1 MADPDIEFGEVEQQR
16 REQCLR
22 PDRNKHYAVAACEAP
37 AESDLPVFVD
47 LDTLRDI
54 EAHAMSDTSV
64 ELGGVLLGGQYE
76 DEDGKPFVMVV
87 DSLRAEHYQSSKG
100 SFKFTHDTWSQI
112 TRQRDGFPDDL
123 QMVGWYHTHPDWGVF
138 LSTMDMFICDH
149 FFNRPLDVALVVDPC
164 RGDRGWFQWT
174 DDPEERTRRTGGYYV
189 IASRH
194 RRLELEISVDQLEGK
209 FTMANE
215 PRLGGF
221 PAPYPVPMVSP
232 SDTRL
237 SWQGVAVIGML
248 TMQFVFLALIAW
260 RMFAPAGTDTADAKD
275 PQAEQVAV
283 LVERL
288 DRLVEA
294 ERRSQEMD
302 SQLQVLDRVVS
313 ELGDGTPEG
322 VVSLLAD
329 TKRENETLKT
339 DARVYRALEEKV
351 KRDNDTLASEL
362 KVTREDAT
370 YLGKRVVKLDQTIS
384 EHEDNEKQYR
394 ERITALEKKLKSY
407 EDPDAVAAASE
418 DDKRRIWMWGSVGLI
433 VVALVA
439 LGVIMGF
446 SKRETDDE
454 MFHETEEGAQRPSD
468 EDAEGSTAGTDSDRE
483 E

>member
-1 MADPDIEFGEVEQQR
+1 MADPDIEFGEVEQPR

-22 PDRNKHYAVAACEAP
+22 PDHNKHYAVVACEAP
-37 AESDLPVFVD
+37 GEGDLPVFVD
-47 LDTLRDI
+47 LDALRDI
-54 EAHAMSDTSV
+54 EAHALSDTTV

-76 DEDGKPFVMVV
+76 DEDGKPFVTVV

-138 LSTMDMFICDH
+138 LSGMDMFICDH

-174 DDPEERTRRTGGYYV
+174 DNPDERTRRTGGYYV

-194 RRLELEISVDQLEGK
+194 RRLELEMSTAQLEGR
-209 FTMANE
+209 FTMAND

-221 PAPYPVPMVSP
+221 PAPYPVPMVTP
-232 SDTRL
+232 GDTRL

-248 TMQFVFLALIAW
+248 TMQFLFLALIAW
-260 RMFAPAGTDTADAKD
+260 RMIAPSRADTAGGKD
-275 PQAEQVAV
+275 QQAEQVAL

-294 ERRSQEMD
+294 EQRSQDVD

-322 VVSLLAD
+322 VVRLLAE
-329 TKRENETLKT
+329 TKRENDTLKT

-351 KRDNDTLASEL
+351 KRENETLASEL
-362 KVTREDAT
+362 KATRDDAT
-370 YLGKRVVKLDQTIS
+370 SRITRLNQAIS
-384 EHEDNEKQYR
+384 EYRDEQQQYL
-394 ERITALEKKLKSY
+394 ERIASLEKRLKSH
-407 EDPDAVAAASE
+407 EEPDAAAAASD
-418 DDKRRIWMWGSVGLI
+418 DDKRKIWIWGSVGLV

-446 SKRETDDE
+446 SKREPEDD
-454 MFHETEEGAQRPSD
+454 MFRETEEEGVERPPDHDEKESESGANGDP
-468 EDAEGSTAGTDSDRE
+468 E

>member
-1 MADPDIEFGEVEQQR
+1 MADPDIEFGAVEQAR

-22 PDRNKHYAVAACEAP
+22 PDRNKHYAVVACESP
-37 AESDLPVFVD
+37 DESDLPVFVD

-54 EAHAMSDTSV
+54 EAHALSDTSV

-76 DEDGKPFVMVV
+76 DKDGKPFVMVV

-138 LSTMDMFICDH
+138 LSNMDMFICDH
-149 FFNRPLDVALVVDPC
+149 FFNRRLDVALVVDPC

-174 DDPEERTRRTGGYYV
+174 DDPDERTRRTGGYYV

-194 RRLELEISVDQLEGK
+194 RRLELEMSAAQLEGK
-209 FTMANE
+209 FTMAND
-215 PRLGGF
+215 PRLSGF
-221 PAPYPVPMVSP
+221 PAPYPVPMVAP
-232 SDTRL
+232 GDTRL

-248 TMQFVFLALIAW
+248 TMQFLFLALIAW
-260 RMFAPAGTDTADAKD
+260 RMIVPSGADTAGEKD
-275 PQAEQVAV
+275 RPSKQVAA

-294 ERRSQEMD
+294 ERRSQEID
-302 SQLQVLDRVVS
+302 GQLQVLDRVVS
-313 ELGDGTPEG
+313 QLGDGTPEG
-322 VVSLLAD
+322 VVRLLAEAE
-329 TKRENETLKT
+329 RENETLKT

-351 KRDNDTLASEL
+351 NRDNEALASEL
-362 KVTREDAT
+362 KASRDDAT
-370 YLGKRVVKLDQTIS
+370 YLSSRITKLDQTIS
-384 EHEDNEKQYR
+384 EHEDREKQYR
-394 ERITALEKKLKSY
+394 EQIASLEKKLKSY
-407 EDPDAVAAASE
+407 QEPDAVEKASE
-418 DDKRRIWMWGSVGLI
+418 DDKRRIWIWGSVGLV

-446 SKRETDDE
+446 SKRETEDDMFEETDEGVERASDDE
-454 MFHETEEGAQRPSD
+454 KEEP
-468 EDAEGSTAGTDSDRE
+468 
-483 E
+483 

>member
-1 MADPDIEFGEVEQQR
+1 MADPDIEFGEVEQPR

-22 PDRNKHYAVAACEAP
+22 PDHNKHYAIVACETP
-37 AESDLPVFVD
+37 RESDLPVYVD
-47 LDTLRDI
+47 LDALRDI
-54 EAHAMSDTSV
+54 EAHALSDTSV

-76 DEDGKPFVMVV
+76 DEDGKPFVLVV

-138 LSTMDMFICDH
+138 LSSMDMFICDH

-174 DDPEERTRRTGGYYV
+174 EDSEERTRRTGGFYV

-194 RRLELEISVDQLEGK
+194 RRLELEMSVAQLEGK
-209 FTMANE
+209 FTMAND

-221 PAPYPVPMVSP
+221 PAPYPVPMVAP
-232 SDTRL
+232 GDNRL

-248 TMQFVFLALIAW
+248 TMQFLFLALIAW
-260 RMFAPAGTDTADAKD
+260 WMIAPSWTETASEKD
-275 PQAEQVAV
+275 QQSKQVAA

-288 DRLVEA
+288 DQLVEA
-294 ERRSQEMD
+294 ERRSQEID

-313 ELGDGTPEG
+313 ELGDGKSEG
-322 VVSLLAD
+322 VVRLLER
-329 TKRENETLKT
+329 TQRENETLKT

-351 KRDNDTLASEL
+351 KRDNDALASDL
-362 KVTREDAT
+362 KATRSDAT
-370 YLGKRVVKLDQTIS
+370 YLSGRIVKLDQTIS
-384 EHEDNEKQYR
+384 KYR
-394 ERITALEKKLKSY
+394 DEQEQHREQIVLLKKELKSY
-407 EDPDAVAAASE
+407 EEPDTAEKASE
-418 DDKRRIWMWGSVGLI
+418 DDRRKIWIWGSVGLV

-446 SKRETDDE
+446 SKRETEDE
-454 MFHETEEGAQRPSD
+454 MFQEAEEGVERPPD
-468 EDAEGSTAGTDSDRE
+468 EDEKESAAGTDSDAE
-483 E
+483 V

>member
-1 MADPDIEFGEVEQQR
+1 
-16 REQCLR
+16 
-22 PDRNKHYAVAACEAP
+22 
-37 AESDLPVFVD
+37 
-47 LDTLRDI
+47 
-54 EAHAMSDTSV
+54 
-64 ELGGVLLGGQYE
+64 
-76 DEDGKPFVMVV
+76 
-87 DSLRAEHYQSSKG
+87 LRAEHYQSSKG

-138 LSTMDMFICDH
+138 LSSMDMFICDH

-174 DDPEERTRRTGGYYV
+174 DDPDERTRRTGGYYV

-194 RRLELEISVDQLEGK
+194 RRLELDISAAQLEGK

-221 PAPYPVPMVSP
+221 PAPYPVPMVTP
-232 SDTRL
+232 GDTRL

-248 TMQFVFLALIAW
+248 TMQFLFLALIAW
-260 RMFAPAGTDTADAKD
+260 RMIAPSPADSADGKD
-275 PQAEQVAV
+275 QQAEQVTA

-294 ERRSQEMD
+294 ERMSQERD

-322 VVSLLAD
+322 VVRLLAE

-351 KRDNDTLASEL
+351 KRDNETLASEL
-362 KVTREDAT
+362 KATRDDAT
-370 YLGKRVVKLDQTIS
+370 YLSNRIAKLDQKIF
-384 EHEDNEKQYR
+384 EHEDKEKEYR
-394 ERITALEKKLKSY
+394 EQIASLEKKLKSY
-407 EDPDAVAAASE
+407 KEPDALEKASE
-418 DDKRRIWMWGSVGLI
+418 DDKRKIWIWGSVGL
-433 VVALVA
+433 VVIALVA

-446 SKRETDDE
+446 SKRETEDD
-454 MFHETEEGAQRPSD
+454 MFQENKEGAERASSD
-468 EDAEGSTAGTDSDRE
+468 DAKESGAGTEGDVE
-483 E
+483 G